1 VGGARPGRGAHLSGA
16 AGDELAGFE
25 LSAGQVGALALG
37 VVLIFWAVGA
47 YNRLVALRNTVADAW
62 AQVHEGLKRRAE
74 AAAPLAAL
82 LAAPLAS
89 EQRALD
95 TWLADHATAERAAA
109 NMAARPLDAARAA
122 AWLAAEATLAA
133 STSRVFALMDGAG
146 ALPERERVAELVA
159 GWRGGE
165 QQAQFA
171 RRLFNDAAEAHDA
184 AVRQFPTTVLARLY
198 AFAPAGRL

>member
-1 VGGARPGRGAHLSGA
+1 VDRARPGRGAHLSE
-16 AGDELAGFE
+16 DLTGFE
-25 LSAGQVGALALG
+25 LGAGQIGALALG

-62 AQVHEGLKRRAE
+62 GQVHEGLQRRAE
-74 AAAPLAAL
+74 AAAPLATV

-95 TWLADHATAERAAA
+95 TWLADHALAERAAA
-109 NMAARPLDAARAA
+109 TMAARPLDAARAS
-122 AWLAAEATLAA
+122 AWLAAEAALAA

-159 GWRGGE
+159 AWRGGE
-165 QQAQFA
+165 QQARFA
-171 RRLFNDAAEAHDA
+171 RRLFNDAAAAHDA
-184 AVRQFPTTVLARLY
+184 AIRQFPTSLLARLY